1 MLGPVAPPGQ
11 DEPAPRGAR
20 TATDVL
26 GPACPAGAGA
36 THRLVLWDVDG
47 TLLTTGPAGRVALE
61 EGARRAAGLAE
72 VPQVL
77 MGGKTDPQIL
87 RELLTASGLDDDG
100 IDRVM
105 PGALFEAERILA
117 AQADRIRS
125 EGRVHPG
132 VRELLAALDAIPGVR
147 QSLLTGNI
155 APNARVKVAAFGL
168 GRYFDFGVGA
178 FGTDHAVRDRLVPIA
193 LARALELRGE
203 RYRRDEV
210 WIIGDTAHDLSC
222 ARAGG
227 VRALIVGTGH
237 DGFDAVRA
245 LDADALVE
253 DLSDTDAVLK
263 VLLGP

>member
-1 MLGPVAPPGQ
+1 VERRRPADRKVRGRAASVT
-11 DEPAPRGAR
+11 APR
-20 TATDVL
+20 ATTPRAAD
-26 GPACPAGAGA
+26 AA
-36 THRLVLWDVDG
+36 HRLVLWDIDG
-47 TLLTTGPAGRVALE
+47 TLLTTGPAGRAALE
-61 EGARRAAGLAE
+61 EGVRRAAGLVE
-72 VPQVL
+72 VPQVV

-87 RELLTASGLDDDG
+87 KEILAASGMDDAR
-100 IDRVM
+100 IERVM
-105 PGALFEAERILA
+105 PDALFEVERVLA
-117 AQADRIRS
+117 AHAGRIRS

-132 VRELLAALDAIPGVR
+132 VRELLAALAATPGVR

-168 GRYFDFGVGA
+168 GEYFDFEVGA
-178 FGTDHAVRDRLVPIA
+178 YGTDHAARDRLVPIA
-193 LARALELRGE
+193 LARARELRGE

-237 DGFDAVRA
+237 DGFDAVSA